1 MSSLTPLIDEG
12 LSSIPGIFCV
22 YICDGVLCLN
32 QSADKKKKKK
42 KKKESASTTA
52 VVIYIVVLVDLK
64 KFPISILPE
73 F

>member
-22 YICDGVLCLN
+22 HMCDGVLSLN
-32 QSADKKKKKK
+32 QSAVK
-42 KKKESASTTA
+42 KKKEFASTTA
-52 VVIYIVVLVDLK
+52 VVIQIVVLVDLK
-64 KFPISILPE
+64 KFQISILPE